1 MKISKIVLSAA
12 IAATMAAAT
21 AAVASAETA
30 EVTGEV
36 VAISTDSTAEA
47 VATTAEAETTVE
59 AAPLTLLLL
68 RPPLRQRPLRS
79 LLPLMTPRALLRP
92 ALLALLA

>member
-1 MKISKIVLSAA
+1 
-12 IAATMAAAT
+12 MAAAT

-59 AAPLTLLLL
+59 AATADAA
-68 RPPLRQRPLRS
+68 
-79 LLPLMTPRALLRP
+79 TAETTAEAETVEVAAP
-92 ALLALLA
+92 ADDTKGSPETGVAGVAAVAGAVMVATKKSRK

>member
-47 VATTAEAETTVE
+47 VATTC
-59 AAPLTLLLL
+59 LLYTS
-68 RPPLRQRPLRS
+68 PS
-79 LLPLMTPRALLRP
+79 PRDCS
-92 ALLALLA
+92 